1 MDTPLTTSS
10 AVNYNRLLDA
20 TAGGAGPTWHAKL
33 GLDSGATMAA
43 RIGANGSWQL
53 PAGLHFNAPT
63 LLDDPDSRS
72 VFFSRGQSYGT
83 VTSPLASAS
92 FTADMALQLTGV
104 AAKHVLLTRDENVRE
119 AGRFSVEIVA
129 DGAGGMRP
137 RVFSRDGGGSPVVL
151 IGTNPATVPLGVPCK
166 FTYVRDSANGSQKI
180 YVNGQEIALTLASGS
195 MPTSWAAVPGGTWAI
210 GMWPIGH
217 EAGFE
222 GLIAEVALWSSALAL
237 PDIQSLV
244 VPAGLPAI
252 HLSDVTAGDVVANQL
267 KQISLARATAPAGL
281 SPTIIA
287 QGARGV
293 ASTSGTDVSYQAGAT
308 TGSDSFEIQGSK
320 DGRQSRVAL
329 FNINVLATEGG
340 AAPDD
345 RDAHWQKQGY
355 DLAWSHT
362 PEQSDVGVA
371 ATTYFTSRWNNGHPL
386 AQGMNLDSSQGDC
399 HVVNHPVDGLPCVRG
414 RIFPGGNR
422 VMGPRGQQL
431 GPTGGGK
438 TTVVFSQMIYSP
450 SPGGW
455 VNNNQSGTYIGLG
468 VNWGSTDGQTSAGG
482 GSSNSPLAWVLRLP
496 LNHQTNPVRFF
507 LYYYP
512 PRPSSSS
519 KSGQVNSKLDASGR
533 NPVSNVW
540 QSIEMEVI
548 PNTVGQSNGII
559 NLFIDG
565 KQVLNWTG
573 RVMRTAEHPGIK
585 PKGMGVNL
593 KHNSTNQS
601 GGNETVYWK
610 NWRIYTK

>member
-1 MDTPLTTSS
+1 MNTPLTTSS

-20 TAGGAGPTWHAKL
+20 TAGGVGPTWHAKL

-63 LLDDPDSRS
+63 LLDDLDSRS

-104 AAKHVLLTRDENVRE
+104 AAKHILLTRDENVRE

-129 DGAGGMRP
+129 DEAGGMRP

-166 FTYVRDSANGSQKI
+166 FTYVRDSANGSQKV

-210 GMWPIGH
+210 GMWPIGDQ
-217 EAGFE
+217 AGFE

-244 VPAGLPAI
+244 VPAALPAI
-252 HLSDVTAGDVVANQL
+252 HLSDVTAGDVVAHQL
-267 KQISLARATAPAGL
+267 KQISLAHATAPAGL

-287 QGARGV
+287 QGVRGV

-329 FNINVLATEGG
+329 FNINILS
-340 AAPDD
+340 APSAGDED
-345 RDAHWQKQGY
+345 WMDARRDSFWNGQGY
-355 DLAWSHT
+355 STVWSHT
-362 PEQSDVGVA
+362 PEGVDVGVDY
-371 ATTYFTSRWNNGHPL
+371 TTYLNKWYNGQPHFNTNFRSK
-386 AQGMNLDSSQGDC
+386 QGTLTI
-399 HVVNHPVDGLPCVRG
+399 VDGPGNIPAIRAFLLQKTVGAPGAGDALFQTRG
-414 RIFPGGNR
+414 SQLTQSSPYNHAVYSAEVYFEAIKSNGQNGLYFGFGRVWGSAPGVTFAPGG
-422 VMGPRGQQL
+422 
-431 GPTGGGK
+431 
-438 TTVVFSQMIYSP
+438 
-450 SPGGW
+450 
-455 VNNNQSGTYIGLG
+455 
-468 VNWGSTDGQTSAGG
+468 STS
-482 GSSNSPLAWVLRLP
+482 SSNSWSARVPCTQDLRYLSYLYP
-496 LNHQTNPVRFF
+496 VNHTGSGMALSTPHNPALGQWILVEHEITTTDVR
-507 LYYYP
+507 
-512 PRPSSSS
+512 
-519 KSGQVNSKLDASGR
+519 
-533 NPVSNVW
+533 
-540 QSIEMEVI
+540 
-548 PNTVGQSNGII
+548 
-559 NLFIDG
+559 LFINGTQLRNDS
-565 KQVLNWTG
+565 VA
-573 RVMRTAEHPGIK
+573 MRGSDTSIK
-585 PKGMGVNL
+585 HKGHGMGF
-593 KHNSTNQS
+593 KHNN
-601 GGNETVYWK
+601 GAPINETIFMRRWK
-610 NWRIYTK
+610 IRAKV